1 MSAERLVVLDTE
13 TTGLEVELGH
23 RVIEIGCVE
32 LRNRRA
38 TGDNFHHY
46 DNPERQIDAGAQ
58 EVHGISNEQLA
69 AKPRFAELARALWDY
84 LKGAEL
90 IIHNASFDLGFLN
103 AEFARSGIESRLED
117 HCTITDTLAMA
128 RKLHPGQKAGLDAL
142 CKRYS
147 VDNSRRDFHGAL
159 LDAQLLAD
167 VYLAMTGG
175 QVALL
180 LDRGAE
186 AGAGAIAAPLRE
198 LLESAS
204 APLRVIRADQDEW
217 AAHGERLAAIAK
229 KSGGKLIW
237 IEQPRAAPL
246 SEQAEHAAT
255 AEAPHFAAAS
265 ASAAA
270 VPAGA
275 A

>member
-1 MSAERLVVLDTE
+1 
-13 TTGLEVELGH
+13 
-23 RVIEIGCVE
+23 VE
-32 LRNRRA
+32 LRSRRA
-38 TGDNFHHY
+38 TGNNFHHY
-46 DNPERQIDAGAQ
+46 VNPERQIDAGAQ
-58 EVHGISNEQLA
+58 QVHGITNEQLA
-69 AKPRFAELARALWDY
+69 AKPRFAELARALWNY

-103 AEFARSGIESRLED
+103 AEFARAGIEGRLED
-117 HCTITDTLAMA
+117 CCTVTDTLALA
-128 RKLHPGQKAGLDAL
+128 RRLHPGQKAGLDAL
-142 CKRYS
+142 CKRYN

-175 QVALL
+175 QAALL

-186 AGAGAIAAPLRE
+186 VGAAIAAPLRE

-204 APLRVIRADQDEW
+204 VPLRVIRADADEC
-217 AAHGERLAAIAK
+217 AAHAERLAVIAK

-237 IEQPRAAPL
+237 IEPSRAADDVDPAAAQPPL
-246 SEQAEHAAT
+246 
-255 AEAPHFAAAS
+255 PFAAA
-265 ASAAA
+265 ASSAA